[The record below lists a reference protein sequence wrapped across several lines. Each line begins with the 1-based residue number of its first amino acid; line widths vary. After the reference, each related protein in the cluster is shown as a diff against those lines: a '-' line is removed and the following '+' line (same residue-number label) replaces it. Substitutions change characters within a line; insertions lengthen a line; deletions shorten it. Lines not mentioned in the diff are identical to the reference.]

1 MTSTTQ
7 IQLLAAAPA
16 LAGRATGAFIDGRMV
31 ATASDLRLDVYDP
44 ATEEVIARLGEAG
57 ESEVDAAVR
66 SAHTAFEDGR
76 WSRLRPADRERIL
89 LKFADLVEA
98 HGEELAQIESWN
110 QGKSINIA
118 RAIDVGATVEYMRYV
133 AGLATKITG
142 HTLDVSIPVPP
153 GARFNAYTRREP
165 LGVVAGVAPW
175 NFPLMIGVWKVMPS
189 LAAGCTVVL
198 KPSEITPLTSFRLAE
213 LALDAGVPP
222 GVFNVVNGRGQ
233 TTGKALTTHPLVAK
247 VSFTGSTPVGKDI
260 ARACIDN
267 MTRVALELG
276 GKNPAIVLGDAN
288 LEKVV
293 PGLLAG
299 SLLNSGQVCAAAS
312 RIYVERNLYGPL
324 VDALSG
330 AMTGMSMGPGLDPAA
345 EVNPLV
351 SAIQRDRVR
360 GHIATAR
367 EHGADIVSGAKTPD
381 RGYFVA
387 PTLVVGAKADHPIQ
401 KAEVFGPVVS
411 ITAVDSAEEA
421 IALSNDSRYGLASS
435 LWTENL
441 SRAMDAIPQIRAG
454 TVWVNSHIPLDP
466 NMPFG
471 GVKESGM
478 GRDFGPQALD
488 AFTETKSVCIAY

>member
-1 MTSTTQ
+1 MTSMTQ
-7 IQLLAAAPA
+7 ISLTASAIA

-31 ATASDLRLDVYDP
+31 GPDSDLRLDVFNP

-57 ESEVDAAVR
+57 DAQVDAAVR

-142 HTLDVSIPVPP
+142 LTLDVSIPVPP

-165 LGVVAGVAPW
+165 LGVVAGIAPW
-175 NFPLMIGVWKVMPS
+175 NFPMMIGLWKVMPS

-213 LALDAGVPP
+213 LALEAGVPP
-222 GVFNVVNGRGQ
+222 GAFNVVNGRGA
-233 TTGKALTTHPLVAK
+233 TTGKLLTTHPLISK

-260 ARACIDN
+260 AHACLDN

-276 GKNPAIVLGDAN
+276 GKNPAIVLSDAD
-288 LEKVV
+288 LSKVV

-312 RIYVERNLYGPL
+312 RIYVERNLYQPL

-330 AMTGMSMGPGLDPAA
+330 AMSGMSMGPGLDPTA
-345 EVNPLV
+345 EINPLV
-351 SAIQRDRVR
+351 SSIQRDRVR
-360 GHIATAR
+360 GHVEVAR
-367 EHGADIVSGAKTPD
+367 QHGADIVCAANTPD
-381 RGYFVA
+381 RGYYVA
-387 PTLVVGAKADHPIQ
+387 PTLVVGALADHPIQ
-401 KAEVFGPVVS
+401 SAEVFGPVVS
-411 ITAVDSAEEA
+411 ITPVDSSEEA
-421 IALSNDSRYGLASS
+421 LRLANDSRYGLASS

-441 SRAMDAIPQIRAG
+441 SRAMDVIPQIKAG

-471 GVKESGM
+471 GVKESGV
-478 GRDFGPQALD
+478 GRDFGPQALN
-488 AFTETKSVCIAY
+488 AFTELKSVCIAY